1 MRPGHLD
8 NNNWADLGQLVI
20 DYWKGDTKKAD
31 IKKNPKGVLKKYGCK
46 IPKKIAVTAHFDSG
60 KRIHIVIPHCPWST
74 TGFPNEKN
82 ELALVESME
91 AYRRQLGIV
100 VMGGCR

>member
-20 DYWKGDTKKAD
+20 DYWKGDLKKSD
-31 IKKNPKGVLKKYGCK
+31 INNDPKGVLKKYGCH
-46 IPKKIAVTAHFDSG
+46 IPKKIAVKAHFDS
-60 KRIHIVIPHCPWST
+60 KKKIHIVIPHCPWST
-74 TGFPNEKN
+74 N
-82 ELALVESME
+82 ELKFVEAME

-100 VMGGCR
+100 IMGGCR